1 MRLNKGLW
9 LLVVTLAVLAGA
21 LAPPVQAE
29 GPRWVAR
36 IDEPFEVGGQIFPP
50 GELSL
55 RQVLTYSPVATLNEV
70 RVDGRSLGFVL
81 ARCEAS
87 AAPAIR
93 NELIFQRSES
103 GHLVLAFVA
112 LRGQEVRQVYH
123 LGEGE
128 HAGTWQAAAQSRPLW
143 LASAR

>member
-1 MRLNKGLW
+1 MRLHKGLW
-9 LLVVTLAVLAGA
+9 LLVLTLAVLAGVF
-21 LAPPVQAE
+21 APPVQAA

-36 IDEPFEVGGQIFPP
+36 VDEPFEVGGQVFPP

-55 RQVLTYSPVATLNEV
+55 REVNTYSPVATLNEV

-81 ARCEAS
+81 ARCEKS
-87 AAPAIR
+87 APLATR
-93 NELIFQRSES
+93 NELIFQRSEQ

-112 LRGQEVRQVYH
+112 LRGQEVRQVYY

-128 HAGTWQAAAQSRPLW
+128 NAGTWQAAAQSRPLW
-143 LASAR
+143 LAFAK